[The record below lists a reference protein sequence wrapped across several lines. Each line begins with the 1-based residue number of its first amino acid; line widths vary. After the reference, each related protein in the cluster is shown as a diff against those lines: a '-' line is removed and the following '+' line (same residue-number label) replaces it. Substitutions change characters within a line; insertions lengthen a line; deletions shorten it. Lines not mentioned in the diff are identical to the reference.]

1 MTGYA
6 LIEQNPPSR
15 SFHSQKITASCGK
28 NGGESIDRTVSI
40 TLGTGCLT
48 HNDRSFIAE
57 NVDGN
62 RSHLNVTYCNVPL
75 KETYHKLFDEALEKY
90 NAKQK
95 RADRRIP
102 DYYEKIRLSKQEK
115 LFHEVIVQVGNFAD
129 MSAVGENGELAKQ
142 ILDEY
147 MQGFIKRNYTLH
159 VFSAHLHMDEATP
172 HLHIDFVPIVTNS
185 KRGLET
191 RVSLKQALLA
201 LGFEGEGREN
211 TEGTQWTESEKEH
224 LAKVMARYGVRR
236 IDVDKPHEHLSVLDY
251 KKQERTREVEELTEQ
266 AQVLQESNDSMR
278 ESLEDLKDELSE
290 LSEDKDNIHLEMSK
304 YVGEEW
310 ELPEVPSLMRA
321 KTYRT
326 KIAQP
331 LITKLKDVI
340 RKLIV
345 NVVEISKMWKQALNE
360 KSRFAGRCRDLER
373 ENDSLRKDAK
383 KFGIVRDKLGED
395 EVQSILQKAEEERLA
410 KEIMKQ
416 PSAVGGKTK
425 VRDKT
430 RGNR

>member
-1 MTGYA
+1 MVGKGSV
-6 LIEQNPPSR
+6 NHNSR
-15 SFHSQKITASCGK
+15 EFNAK
-28 NGGESIDRTVSI
+28 NTDPERT
-40 TLGTGCLT
+40 
-48 HNDRSFIAE
+48 
-57 NVDGN
+57 
-62 RSHLNVTYCNVPL
+62 HLNTEYCNIDIKEVYHYL
-75 KETYHKLFDEALEKY
+75 FDDALETYNE
-90 NAKQK
+90 KQK
-95 RADRRIP
+95 RADRRIEN
-102 DYYEKIRLSKQEK
+102 YYEKIRTGRQEK
-115 LFHEVIVQVGNFAD
+115 LFHEIIIQIGNHED
-129 MSAVGENGELAKQ
+129 TNSKTSEGELAER

-147 MQGFIKRNYTLH
+147 YREFQKRNPYLY

-191 RVSLKQALLA
+191 RVSLKQALLT
-201 LGFEGEGREN
+201 LGFEGEGRDN

-236 IDVDKPHEHLSVLDY
+236 IDVDKPHEHLSVLNY

-310 ELPEVPSLMRA
+310 ELPEVPPLMSA

-395 EVQSILQKAEEERLA
+395 EVQSILQKAKGERLA

-416 PSAVGGKTK
+416 PSLAGGKTK